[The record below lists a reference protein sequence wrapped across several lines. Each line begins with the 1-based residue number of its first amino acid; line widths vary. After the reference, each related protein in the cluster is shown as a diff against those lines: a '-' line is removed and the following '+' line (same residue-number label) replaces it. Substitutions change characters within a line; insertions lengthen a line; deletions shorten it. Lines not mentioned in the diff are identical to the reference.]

1 MKKLILLTLLSSA
14 YAKIEY
20 PADSLLKSKNTT
32 FLQKIFIYPV
42 AQWQKISYKS
52 SALNCQFYPSC
63 SNYCSLA
70 IKDNGPLFG
79 SIIAMDRIIRCN
91 PSALSYHQKI
101 NGAYTDEDGRL
112 IDYVKPISYN
122 QNLNP
127 SLLSSMLAFIPGIG
141 RSYSGRV
148 YDGVY
153 GLLNLLLSVKAYSIA
168 IKTENKPM
176 AIIFGG
182 TSAMLYASEVYG
194 SLRAAKY
201 YQPKKLIKK
210 RDGKPPHF
218 FTR

>member
-14 YAKIEY
+14 YARIEY

-32 FLQKIFIYPV
+32 FFQKIFIYPV

-70 IKDNGPLFG
+70 IKENGPLFG
-79 SIIAMDRIIRCN
+79 SIIAMDRITRCN

-101 NGAYTDEDGRL
+101 NGSYKDEDGRL
-112 IDYVKPISYN
+112 IDYVKPVSYN

-127 SLLSSMLAFIPGIG
+127 SLLSSMLAFIPGLG
-141 RSYSGRV
+141 RFHSGRV
-148 YDGVY
+148 YDGIY
-153 GLLNLLLSVKAYSIA
+153 GMLNLLLSAKAYSIA

-176 AIIFGG
+176 ANIFGG
-182 TSAMLYASEVYG
+182 TSAILYASEVYG
-194 SLRAAKY
+194 SLRALKY
-201 YQPKKLIKK
+201 YQLKKPDEK
-210 RDGKPPHF
+210 
-218 FTR
+218 TRR

>member
-14 YAKIEY
+14 YARIEY

-32 FLQKIFIYPV
+32 FFQKIFIYPV

-70 IKDNGPLFG
+70 IKENGPLFG
-79 SIIAMDRIIRCN
+79 SIIAMDRITRCN

-101 NGAYTDEDGRL
+101 NGSYKDEDGRL
-112 IDYVKPISYN
+112 IDYVKPASYN

-127 SLLSSMLAFIPGIG
+127 SLLSSMLAFIPGLG
-141 RSYSGRV
+141 RFHSGRV
-148 YDGVY
+148 YDGIY
-153 GLLNLLLSVKAYSIA
+153 GMLNLLLSAKAYSIA

-176 AIIFGG
+176 ANIFGG
-182 TSAMLYASEVYG
+182 TSAILYASEVYG
-194 SLRAAKY
+194 SLRALKY
-201 YQPKKLIKK
+201 YQPKKPDEK
-210 RDGKPPHF
+210 
-218 FTR
+218 TRR

>member
-14 YAKIEY
+14 YARIEY

-32 FLQKIFIYPV
+32 FFQKIFIYPV

-70 IKDNGPLFG
+70 IKENGPLFG
-79 SIIAMDRIIRCN
+79 SIIAMDRITRCN

-101 NGAYTDEDGRL
+101 NGAYKDEDGRL
-112 IDYVKPISYN
+112 IDYVKPVSYN

-127 SLLSSMLAFIPGIG
+127 SLLSSMLAFIPGLG
-141 RSYSGRV
+141 RFHSGRV
-148 YDGVY
+148 YDGIY
-153 GLLNLLLSVKAYSIA
+153 GMLNLLLSAKAYSIA

-176 AIIFGG
+176 ANIFGG
-182 TSAMLYASEVYG
+182 TSAILYASEVYG
-194 SLRAAKY
+194 SLRALKY
-201 YQPKKLIKK
+201 YQLKKPDEK
-210 RDGKPPHF
+210 
-218 FTR
+218 TRR

>member
-14 YAKIEY
+14 YSKTDY

-32 FLQKIFIYPV
+32 FLQKVFIYPV

-52 SALNCQFYPSC
+52 NALNCQFYPSC

-70 IKDNGPLFG
+70 IKNNGPLFG
-79 SIIAMDRIIRCN
+79 SIIAMDRITRCN

-101 NGAYTDEDGRL
+101 NGAYRDEDGRL
-112 IDYVKPISYN
+112 IDFVKPISDN
-122 QNLNP
+122 QNSNL
-127 SLLSSMLAFIPGIG
+127 SLLSTVLAFIPGIG

-148 YDGVY
+148 YDGIY
-153 GLLNLLLSVKAYSIA
+153 GMLNLLLSAKAYSIA

-182 TSAMLYASEVYG
+182 TSAILYASEVYG
-194 SLRAAKY
+194 SLRASKY
-201 YQPKKLIKK
+201 YQQKKL
-210 RDGKPPHF
+210 D
-218 FTR
+218 

>member
-14 YAKIEY
+14 YARIEY

-32 FLQKIFIYPV
+32 FFQKIFIYPV

-70 IKDNGPLFG
+70 IKENGPLFG
-79 SIIAMDRIIRCN
+79 SIIAMDRITRCN

-101 NGAYTDEDGRL
+101 NGSYKDEDGRL
-112 IDYVKPISYN
+112 IDYVKPVSYN

-127 SLLSSMLAFIPGIG
+127 SLLSSMLAFIPGLG
-141 RSYSGRV
+141 RFRSGRV
-148 YDGVY
+148 YDGIY
-153 GLLNLLLSVKAYSIA
+153 GMLNLLLSAKAYSIA

-176 AIIFGG
+176 ANIFGG
-182 TSAMLYASEVYG
+182 TSAILYASEVYG
-194 SLRAAKY
+194 SLRALKY
-201 YQPKKLIKK
+201 YQPKKPDEK
-210 RDGKPPHF
+210 
-218 FTR
+218 TRR

>member
-14 YAKIEY
+14 YSKTDY

-32 FLQKIFIYPV
+32 FLQKVFIYPV

-52 SALNCQFYPSC
+52 NALNCQFYPSC

-79 SIIAMDRIIRCN
+79 SIIAMDRITRCN

-101 NGAYTDEDGRL
+101 NGAYRDEDGRL
-112 IDYVKPISYN
+112 IDYVKPISDN
-122 QNLNP
+122 QNSNL
-127 SLLSSMLAFIPGIG
+127 SLLSTVLAFIPGIG

-148 YDGVY
+148 YDGIY
-153 GLLNLLLSVKAYSIA
+153 GMLNLLLSAKAYSNA
-168 IKTENKPM
+168 IKTKNKPM

-182 TSAMLYASEVYG
+182 TSAILYASEVYG
-194 SLRAAKY
+194 SLRASKY
-201 YQPKKLIKK
+201 YQPKNP
-210 RDGKPPHF
+210 D
-218 FTR
+218 

>member
-14 YAKIEY
+14 YARIEY

-32 FLQKIFIYPV
+32 FFQKIFIYPV

-70 IKDNGPLFG
+70 IKENGPLFG
-79 SIIAMDRIIRCN
+79 SIIAMDRITRCN

-101 NGAYTDEDGRL
+101 NGAYRDEDGRL

-122 QNLNP
+122 QNSNP
-127 SLLSSMLAFIPGIG
+127 SLLSTVLAFIPGIG
-141 RSYSGRV
+141 RSHSGRV

-153 GLLNLLLSVKAYSIA
+153 GMLNLLLSAKAYSIA

-176 AIIFGG
+176 ANIFGG
-182 TSAMLYASEVYG
+182 TSAILYASEVYG
-194 SLRAAKY
+194 SLRALKY
-201 YQPKKLIKK
+201 YQPKNPDEK
-210 RDGKPPHF
+210 
-218 FTR
+218 TRR